1 MTPMRWAAV
10 AITLL
15 ALVFALQGGEYSTG
29 DWIQLRREAR
39 EERAEVEAL
48 KVAIDSLRALATR
61 VERDPAE
68 QERIAREE
76 FGMIRPG
83 EILFRLV
90 PADSVNSER

>member
-1 MTPMRWAAV
+1 MRWAALAV
-10 AITLL
+10 VLL
-15 ALVFALQGGEYSTG
+15 ALIFALQGGEYSTG
-29 DWIQLRREAR
+29 DWITLRREAA

-48 KVAIDSLRALATR
+48 KAAIDSLQALAVR

-83 EILFRLV
+83 EILYRLV
-90 PADSVNSER
+90 PADSVK